1 MKTFSG
7 QAGFSCHHCI
17 KSLHSLSQC
26 SSCLC
31 YSRKRKNFPSNFQLE
46 ISQSSRDC
54 AIVALARFVLFHEW
68 EGCEYERRSTTTNK
82 ATRGQI
88 CLQLRHVAR
97 VCGHWKGYWLYF
109 LVCSTGSEG
118 MAVAAETER
127 DWTVWERGR
136 KPAGMTFFCWGP
148 TYVDDGMTSVL
159 RRHWTTFFLE
169 VDVHRHT
176 YICTYV
182 GLILWLTTYSDCRYR
197 CDVNLRFFLIPLRA
211 KCVKRHLWL
220 TVCVCCLA
228 SV

>member
-1 MKTFSG
+1 MQIVYYNIVKTFSG
-7 QAGFSCHHCI
+7 QASFSSHHCI

-31 YSRKRKNFPSNFQLE
+31 YRRKRKNFPSNFQLE

-54 AIVALARFVLFHEW
+54 AIVALARFVLFHGW

-118 MAVAAETER
+118 VAGAAERETEQS
-127 DWTVWERGR
+127 ERGEESR
-136 KPAGMTFFCWGP
+136 PA
-148 TYVDDGMTSVL
+148 
-159 RRHWTTFFLE
+159 
-169 VDVHRHT
+169 
-176 YICTYV
+176 
-182 GLILWLTTYSDCRYR
+182 
-197 CDVNLRFFLIPLRA
+197 
-211 KCVKRHLWL
+211 
-220 TVCVCCLA
+220 
-228 SV
+228 